1 MSSSP
6 FPFMKSALQL
16 YLKYF
21 VGVFSINF
29 AVLVFAMSF
38 YKTELNE
45 LTASQNYELN
55 LAIWVLHCVLLG
67 LLIFSGN
74 KKFDLIKEHHFQL
87 NLMHFLG
94 SVFLGVGCGIVFPLF
109 GNIGLMLPESN
120 FLHVQA
126 KEGIISFAAAYQ
138 SMNGLQIS
146 ITVLFATVIFSIL
159 RELFFRGLLL
169 KLYNKDFNINQ
180 STIQVS
186 LIFILIYTIN
196 QINQFDFFS
205 LFLFSV
211 LLCFITFQT
220 KTILPAIIATIAYDL
235 PILYYLTLPD
245 FYLNP
250 TIYLGFQPAN
260 ALIYLFALSSIAIG
274 IYFFQGKRVS
284 NA

>member
-6 FPFMKSALQL
+6 FPFMKSALRL

-21 VGVFSINF
+21 VGVFVINF
-29 AVLVFAMSF
+29 VVLAFALSF
-38 YKTELNE
+38 YKVELSE
-45 LTASQNYELN
+45 LTSTQNYELN
-55 LAIWVLHCVLLG
+55 LAVWVLHCFLLV
-67 LLIFSGN
+67 LLIFTGN
-74 KKFDLIKEHHFQL
+74 KKFELIKEQHFQI
-87 NLMHFLG
+87 NTMYILG
-94 SVFLGVGCGIVFPLF
+94 SIFLGVGCGILFPLF

-126 KEGIISFAAAYQ
+126 KEGITAFAAAYQ
-138 SMNGLQIS
+138 GMNSTQIL
-146 ITVLFATVIFSIL
+146 ITVFFATIIFSIL

-169 KLYNKDFNINQ
+169 KLYNRDFNINQ